1 MVNKGDYVVSDQQS
15 YKVIAALG
23 SAIYLLPIPNYE
35 IDEKRQYHSFS
46 DIEQQYRKIEYVLN
60 KND

>member
-23 SAIYLLPIPNYE
+23 SAIYLLPIPNNE
-35 IDEKRQYHSFS
+35 IDGKIRHHNFA
-46 DIEQQYRKIEYVLN
+46 DIEQQYRKIEYVIN